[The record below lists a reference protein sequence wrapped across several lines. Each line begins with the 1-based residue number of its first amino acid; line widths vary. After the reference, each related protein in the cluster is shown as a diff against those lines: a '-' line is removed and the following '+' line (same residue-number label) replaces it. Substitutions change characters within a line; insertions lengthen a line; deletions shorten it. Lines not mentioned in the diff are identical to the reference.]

1 LSRES
6 QTIHD
11 LVRLL
16 LPYIYYNYT
25 SFINQPTCI
34 NIYMSDNNSTEEVKT
49 LVDQLKE
56 NNSVVTQ
63 IQQSDF
69 TLDKEDLE
77 QFILNNTGR
86 LIQDSMNTIDNIK
99 QYIIS
104 APEPEDVHSLAELY
118 KASTT
123 AIEALN
129 KLLLQ
134 QQKAEAQVAIKTMD
148 IESKKELADTKD
160 NKLTFTRD
168 EIFDKLLERGDLI
181 EAELVDVPEDN

>member
-1 LSRES
+1 
-6 QTIHD
+6 
-11 LVRLL
+11 
-16 LPYIYYNYT
+16 
-25 SFINQPTCI
+25 
-34 NIYMSDNNSTEEVKT
+34 MSDNNNTEEVKT

-56 NNSVVTQ
+56 NNSMVTQ
-63 IQQSDF
+63 IQKSDF
-69 TLDKEDLE
+69 TLEKKDLE

-168 EIFDKLLERGDLI
+168 EIFDKLLSRGDLI
-181 EAELVDVPEDN
+181 EAKLVDVPEED